1 MVTALIL
8 SGGTGVRLGGNI
20 PKQYI
25 EVNGRPI
32 IAWCLETFR
41 NHPQVDRI
49 RIVAAP
55 EWREYLR
62 GVIDAESA
70 GSNGGGRR
78 NGITEKF
85 EGFSDPGQTRQL
97 SIMSG
102 LKDMASDTASAD
114 DIVIIHDAARP
125 LVSSE
130 LISNLIA
137 AAREHEGA
145 LPYLP
150 MKDTV
155 YYSTNGKVI
164 ESLIDRGCLYA
175 GQAPEAFR
183 FRRYYDACFSLSEE
197 QVMKINGSTE
207 PAVMAGMDI
216 AMIPGDEKNF
226 KITTQADMERF
237 LQLV

>member
-1 MVTALIL
+1 MITALIL

-25 EVNGRPI
+25 EVNGRPV
-32 IAWCLETFR
+32 IAWCLETFMA
-41 NHPQVDRI
+41 HPMVDRV

-62 GVIDAESA
+62 ES
-70 GSNGGGRR
+70 GGCR
-78 NGITEKF
+78 NDITEKF

>member
-1 MVTALIL
+1 
-8 SGGTGVRLGGNI
+8 
-20 PKQYI
+20 
-25 EVNGRPI
+25 
-32 IAWCLETFR
+32 
-41 NHPQVDRI
+41 
-49 RIVAAP
+49 
-55 EWREYLR
+55 
-62 GVIDAESA
+62 
-70 GSNGGGRR
+70 
-78 NGITEKF
+78 
-85 EGFSDPGQTRQL
+85 
-97 SIMSG
+97 MSG

-197 QVMKINGSTE
+197 QAMKINGSTE

>member
-1 MVTALIL
+1 MITALIL

-32 IAWCLETFR
+32 ISWCLETFMA
-41 NHPQVDRI
+41 HSMVDRV

-62 GVIDAESA
+62 ES
-70 GSNGGGRR
+70 GGCR
-78 NGITEKF
+78 NDITEKF

-155 YYSTNGKVI
+155 YFSTNGKVI